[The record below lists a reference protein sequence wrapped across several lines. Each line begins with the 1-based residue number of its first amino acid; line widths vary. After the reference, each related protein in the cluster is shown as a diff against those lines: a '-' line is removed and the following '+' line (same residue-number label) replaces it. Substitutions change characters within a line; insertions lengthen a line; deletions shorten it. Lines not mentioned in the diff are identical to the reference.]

1 MTDSS
6 PRLKPE
12 DFDFELPED
21 LIALRPARPRRAARL
36 LDLSAPQGAKDQA
49 PQSGAKD
56 QAPQGAKDQAPA
68 GIADKHVSDLPE
80 LLRPNDILVFND
92 TRVIPARLFGRR
104 LRPDGA
110 SARIEALLLEQVE
123 PGVWRALAR
132 PGKRMKPGDR
142 LIFSAA
148 AAPKTEGAPL
158 DPDADAAQSLGA
170 TLLAHEGGGAV
181 RLAFDRS
188 GAELDAALAQVGVTP
203 LPPYIAGK
211 RPADAADAEDYQT
224 LFAARPGAVAAPTAA
239 LHFDAPLM
247 EALKAKGVRFAHVT
261 LHVGAGTFLPVKAE
275 SLDDHEMHAEWGEIS
290 AEAVAAIREARA
302 AGGRVVSV
310 GTTVLRLLETVAA
323 LHKGELEPWSGF
335 TRIFIAPGW
344 RFHSAD
350 FLMTNFHLPKSTLF
364 MLVCAFAGESR
375 MKAAYAYAKAQG
387 YRFYSYGDSSL
398 LAREAPSEGVLTPPQ
413 GV

>member
-49 PQSGAKD
+49 PQ
-56 QAPQGAKDQAPA
+56 GAKDQAPA
-68 GIADKHVSDLPE
+68 GIADKHVSDLPD

-158 DPDADAAQSLGA
+158 APDADAAQSLGA

-375 MKAAYAYAKAQG
+375 MKAAYAHAKAQG